1 MAPNRFS
8 KDKPWEDIDNAC
20 WRGELLGLGHEL
32 SAANLTGDDGEV
44 IGLVFKAEAGNL
56 DGSDPKY
63 GQLVERLGVSGSGA
77 HSARAALGYA
87 RMSFFV
93 GQWQNCLDALQQAAV
108 TAIRDRDANLPALRR
123 LRCEA
128 YLRFADFWAVMRQ
141 PGYVVAYLTLA
152 QLAYPKATFRIL
164 ARARRLCANHGPAS
178 GALLKMAVEG
188 LWTSLF
194 QRITDQDF
202 KGLPDVHWPDPPNPE
217 QVAADEGW
225 LTALEVCMAEALATS
240 GYSGR
245 YWARTAVEFAVKMKS
260 PDWVAT
266 ADLLLA
272 RHAIETGDEELAVG
286 HLGRALEFIRRHH
299 LEGLLVYAM
308 LINLP
313 FEAQEGARRAYGQA
327 EQAITQVVSIA
338 PLFRDLVSRRR
349 FIWAHQEVFLKT
361 VQYAIKSG
369 QAEAALKALLEG
381 QGAGLI
387 VGVSRKGSA
396 QAALEARSKET
407 GPLLVGE
414 ELFEPRSMRKG
425 VFGPSSKDV
434 YTAYVEMQNQV
445 DISDAIARDQALQL
459 VREDL
464 FEQAE
469 RIPVTLQPPQPGTL
483 EIYFLTDQ
491 HEIHRIDC
499 WASSTEITMLPIDST
514 EIRKTIESSGLSMT
528 AANRS
533 KPVDYAPID
542 AVLEKLL
549 RDLPAEAVRSAE
561 QVRIWPHGPLH
572 FIPFTYAIRS
582 KCRKTT
588 AVTSLLAIEKCRTPI
603 DPNGPTI
610 RLAPHYE
617 RGELPK
623 SQMEVLETK
632 QPGDVVLAGEIIPA
646 QAILELL
653 FSSPALF
660 HFAGHAINRNDHPE
674 LAGLYGSDLE
684 LVSAADI
691 LNLGMAGPRATVLSA
706 CETGP
711 GALHSA
717 DGSYSLPRS
726 FLQAG
731 SEWVL
736 ASLWKV
742 NDDETFRM
750 MKEFFGNL
758 RKGLTP
764 ESALPHS
771 RHPFV
776 VYRTTSVAI

>member
-1 MAPNRFS
+1 MMPNRIS
-8 KDKPWEDIDNAC
+8 KDNPWEYIDDAC
-20 WRGELLGLGHEL
+20 WRGELLHLGEEL
-32 SAANLTGDDGEV
+32 SAANLTGDDSAV
-44 IGLVFKAEAGNL
+44 IDLVFRAEAGNL
-56 DGSDPKY
+56 DGSDPKF
-63 GQLVERLGVSGSGA
+63 GQLVERLGVSDSGA

-152 QLAYPKATFRIL
+152 QQAYPHATVRIL

-188 LWTSLF
+188 LWTILF
-194 QRITDQDF
+194 QCITDQDF
-202 KGLPDVHWPDPPNPE
+202 DDLPEVHWPDAPSPE
-217 QVAADEGW
+217 QIAADEGW
-225 LTALEVCMAEALATS
+225 LTAFEVCMVEALSTS

-245 YWARTAVEFAVKMKS
+245 YWARTAVDFAEKMKS
-260 PDWVAT
+260 PGWLAT
-266 ADLLLA
+266 ADLVFA
-272 RHAIETGDEELAVG
+272 SHAIETADEELAVA
-286 HLGRALEFIRRHH
+286 HLGRALQIIPEHH

-308 LINLP
+308 LVNLP
-313 FEAQEGARRAYGQA
+313 LEGQEGFGRAHRQA
-327 EQAITQVVSIA
+327 EEAITQVVSLA

-381 QGAGLI
+381 QGAGLKA
-387 VGVSRKGSA
+387 VTNRKGSM
-396 QAALEARSKET
+396 QAALEARNRET
-407 GPLLVGE
+407 GPLLLGE
-414 ELFEPRSMRKG
+414 EHFEPRSMRKG

-434 YTAYVEMQNQV
+434 YTAYVELQSRV
-445 DISDAIARDQALQL
+445 DINDAIARSQALQL

-469 RIPVTLQPPQPGTL
+469 RTPVTLQRPQHGTL

-491 HEIHRIDC
+491 NETQRIDR
-499 WASSTEITMLPIDST
+499 WASSTKLTTLPIDSK
-514 EIRKTIESSGLSMT
+514 EIRRSIESSGLSMT

-533 KPVDYAPID
+533 EPVDYAPID
-542 AVLEKLL
+542 AVLKKLL
-549 RDLPAEAVRSAE
+549 TDLPAEAVRSAE

-582 KCRKTT
+582 KCRRAK
-588 AVTSLLAIEKCRTPI
+588 AVTSLLAIEQRRTPVVA
-603 DPNGPTI
+603 NGPTI

-617 RGELPK
+617 RGALLK
-623 SQMEVLETK
+623 SQLEVDETK
-632 QPGDVVLAGEIIPA
+632 QSGDVVIAGEIISA
-646 QAILELL
+646 KAILELL
-653 FSSPALF
+653 FSSPSLF
-660 HFAGHAINRNDHPE
+660 HFAGHAVNRNDHPE

-691 LNLGMAGPRATVLSA
+691 LNLGTAGPSATVLSA

-717 DGSYSLPRS
+717 DGSFSLPRS

-742 NDDETFRM
+742 DDDETFQL
-750 MKEFFGNL
+750 MKEFFVNL
-758 RKGLTP
+758 RKGMSP
-764 ESALPHS
+764 ESALAPS

-776 VYRTTSVAI
+776 VYRSI